1 MFWVTF
7 FCALPKTLYF
17 SGREPMIGNKKSC
30 PYILDNFFE

>member
-17 SGREPMIGNKKSC
+17 SGREPMIGNKKKLST
-30 PYILDNFFE
+30 L